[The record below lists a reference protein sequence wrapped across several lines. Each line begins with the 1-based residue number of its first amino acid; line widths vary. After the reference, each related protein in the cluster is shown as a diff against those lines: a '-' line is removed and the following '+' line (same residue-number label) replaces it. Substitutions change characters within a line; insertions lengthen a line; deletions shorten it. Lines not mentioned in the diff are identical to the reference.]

1 VTSIHHGKSA
11 TDQQRVA
18 LSMRSF
24 FFIIIIIIIIKEQI
38 KVT

>member
-18 LSMRSF
+18 LSMRF
-24 FFIIIIIIIIKEQI
+24 IIIIIIIIIKEQI